1 VRSPALGRLLAV
13 VIPIHDDNPVRRT
26 PYITYALIAL
36 NLLVFLSEPV
46 VSQIGVGGQTVAQV
60 CEQQAYFDKYAAI
73 PKELVDNEPL
83 PPHQYRVSTSTGVDT
98 CPVID
103 DRDKAP
109 FLSVLFAMFLH
120 GGWLHLLGNMLFLHV
135 FGDNVENRMGRI
147 RYLLFYLAA
156 GYLATYGYAL
166 AHAESTR
173 TLVGASGAISG
184 VLGSYLYLCPRARVT
199 SLFPFLFFLPLR
211 FPAWMVLCFWFVLQ
225 WLAAGGQGDGTPG
238 VAYLAHVIGFVFGFV
253 CTWVCFRRRASL
265 DAAEPALPR
274 ATQGDFQP

>member
-1 VRSPALGRLLAV
+1 M
-13 VIPIHDDNPVRRT
+13 VIPVYDKIPVRRM
-26 PYITYALIAL
+26 PVVTYSLIGLCAV
-36 NLLVFLSEPV
+36 VFLLGPVSGFVPVYGTGRHQQLCEQTEYLARWGV
-46 VSQIGVGGQTVAQV
+46 VS
-60 CEQQAYFDKYAAI
+60 
-73 PKELVDNEPL
+73 KELWHGRQAADGPGVL
-83 PPHQYRVSTSTGVDT
+83 SGCPPPGGFGKV
-98 CPVID
+98 
-103 DRDKAP
+103 P
-109 FLSVLFAMFLH
+109 FLSVLTAMFVH
-120 GGWLHLLGNMLFLHV
+120 GSWLHLLGNMLFLHV